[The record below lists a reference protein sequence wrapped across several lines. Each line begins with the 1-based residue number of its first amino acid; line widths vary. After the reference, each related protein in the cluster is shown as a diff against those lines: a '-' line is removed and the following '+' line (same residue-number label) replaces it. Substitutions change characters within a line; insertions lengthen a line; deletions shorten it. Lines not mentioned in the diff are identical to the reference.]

1 MPQGRK
7 SLGSSEGREEGRRK
21 EGRRKEGWMDGRKEE
36 RKEEGRMDRRKERKK
51 GRSKRKTN
59 ALYLFLRE
67 DSVKHIKSSCYK
79 II

>member
-1 MPQGRK
+1 
-7 SLGSSEGREEGRRK
+7 
-21 EGRRKEGWMDGRKEE
+21 MDGRKEE